1 MVNGWLTGC
10 GRVAPIADLDKAQV
24 EDRLGR
30 SMSSDAGGQTRRHRQ
45 VFKSLLAARPSWHWS
60 WCGTNGGT

>member
-30 SMSSDAGGQTRRHRQ
+30 SMSSDAG
-45 VFKSLLAARPSWHWS
+45 
-60 WCGTNGGT
+60 NGRLSQF